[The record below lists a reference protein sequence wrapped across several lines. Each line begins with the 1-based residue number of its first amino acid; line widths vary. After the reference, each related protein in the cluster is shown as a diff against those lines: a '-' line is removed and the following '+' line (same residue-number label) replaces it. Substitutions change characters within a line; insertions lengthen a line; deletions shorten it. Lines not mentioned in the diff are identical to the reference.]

1 MTMVGR
7 ESESAAVLGLTSGVL
22 ILTGEPGAGK
32 STLLGLAADR
42 HPGRVLRMTGSES
55 EANLTFAGLYQL
67 LRPVLAETARLPVR
81 QRSALLGAMGLG
93 DDFGGGG
100 SGQAEPGG
108 AHLGETE
115 PDGAHLGQAEPDD
128 AHLGQAEPDGAHLGE
143 AEPDGADTRRGGPPD
158 RLLLGVALLTLL
170 SDLARQSPVLVV
182 ADDLQWIDAGSLE
195 LLAFAARRIGDE
207 PLAVL
212 AGARDRAGEG
222 ARGGATAPFSGFPLL
237 TLDPLDAT
245 AAGLLLDRQPYP
257 PTGSRRLRI
266 LDQAAGN
273 PLALIELA
281 RANGA
286 CGADSPGSADGE
298 LLPPTDRL
306 MRVFAADLE
315 ALPEATRQA
324 LLLVAADDRAVAGR
338 VEALAPAEAAGLL
351 RITGG
356 GRDGWQARFRH
367 PLIRSAIYHSA
378 PLAARRQAHRDLA
391 TLLGA
396 EPDRRAWHLAA
407 AAEGPDEE
415 IAAALEESAARAR
428 ERGGYTAATTALE
441 RAAELSPGRRDRAR
455 RLVAAAGAAVS
466 TGQPHWVRRLAAQA
480 AALTD
485 DPELSAEASLRVGQV
500 LTLSTEHDTAMSLLL
515 RAAEDPRLRRV
526 ALSSASVA
534 GFYSGDEEYRL
545 AVRARA
551 HDDPWT
557 LAVTDPT
564 AHRSQRVAAIP
575 TLVERADGDPA
586 RLISLGA
593 MAWLLDETALA
604 VRIFDDALHRW
615 RLGGSLPIGLGCSA
629 GWSYLDHGRWA
640 QARTAAVNTN
650 SAGAGLP
657 HLDAAARSLEAA
669 ALALTGRTDEA
680 RTAGSAALSLV
691 DPHRSRAVAVRAR
704 WALGMAAVADGDH
717 VGAYEQFRLLF
728 TADGDPVHYACSYPG
743 VAELAAAAVRTGHG
757 AEAAAIVER
766 TAERLAEDPS
776 PRMRI
781 LIHRARA
788 LLEPSRAEPHFTAAL
803 AEPAGGQWPFERAQI
818 LLDHAEWLRRRHRI
832 TEARHQLNTALETFR
847 RLGAPSWI
855 DRTQAELRAAGVE
868 SAPVGPDALTSLS
881 PQQQHIIRL
890 AAQGLSNREIGERL
904 FLSPRTVGSHLY
916 RSFPK
921 LGVTARSQLRD
932 LIEASGRS

>member
-55 EANLTFAGLYQL
+55 EANLTFAGLHQL
-67 LRPVLAETARLPVR
+67 LRPVLGETAGLSAR
-81 QRSALLGAMGLG
+81 QRSALLGAIG
-93 DDFGGGG
+93 
-100 SGQAEPGG
+100 
-108 AHLGETE
+108 
-115 PDGAHLGQAEPDD
+115 
-128 AHLGQAEPDGAHLGE
+128 LGE
-143 AEPDGADTRRGGPPD
+143 AEPHDTNPAETNPHDTGLAEAEPGRVDSGHGGPPD

-170 SDLARQSPVLVV
+170 SDLARRSPVLVV

-212 AGARDRAGEG
+212 AAARDLAGEG
-222 ARGGATAPFSGFPLL
+222 TRGGATAPFSGFPAR
-237 TLDPLDAT
+237 TLGPLDAT

-257 PTGSRRLRI
+257 PTGRGRLRI

-273 PLALIELA
+273 PLALVELA

-286 CGADSPGSADGE
+286 CGADSADSADGE

-306 MRVFAADLE
+306 IRVFAADLDP
-315 ALPEATRQA
+315 LPEATRQA

-351 RITGG
+351 RLTGG
-356 GRDGWQARFRH
+356 GHDGRRARFRH

-391 TLLGA
+391 ALLSA

-407 AAEGPDEE
+407 AAEAPDEE

-428 ERGGYTAATTALE
+428 QRGGYTAATTALE

-466 TGQPHWVRRLAAQA
+466 TGQPHWVRRLAAGA
-480 AALTD
+480 AELTD
-485 DPELSAEASLRVGQV
+485 DPALSAEASLRVGQV
-500 LTLSTEHDTAMSLLL
+500 LTLSTEHDTALSLLL
-515 RAAEDPRLRRV
+515 RAAEDPGLRRI
-526 ALSSASVA
+526 ALASASVA

-551 HDDPWT
+551 QDDPWT

-564 AHRSQRVAAIP
+564 AHRSERVAAIP
-575 TLVERADGDPA
+575 ALVERADGDPA

-615 RLGGSLPIGLGCSA
+615 RLGGTLPIGLGCSA
-629 GWSYLDHGRWA
+629 GWAYLDHGLWA

-717 VGAYEQFRLLF
+717 IGAYEQFRLLF
-728 TADGDPVHYACSYPG
+728 TADGGPVHYACSFPA

-766 TAERLAEDPS
+766 VADRLAEDPS

-788 LLEPSRAEPHFTAAL
+788 LLEPADAEPHFAAAL
-803 AEPAGGQWPFERAQI
+803 AEPAGGQWPFERAQL

-847 RLGAPSWI
+847 RLGARPWI
-855 DRTQAELRAAGVE
+855 DRTQAELRAAGIE
-868 SAPVGPDALTSLS
+868 SAPTSPDALTSLS

-932 LIEASGRS
+932 LIEASCPS

>member
-1 MTMVGR
+1 MVGR

-42 HPGRVLRMTGSES
+42 HRGRVLRMTGSES
-55 EANLTFAGLYQL
+55 EANLTFAGLHQL
-67 LRPVLAETARLPVR
+67 LRPVLLETARLPGR

-93 DDFGGGG
+93 DDFGGDG
-100 SGQAEPGG
+100 SGPAGPDN
-108 AHLGETE
+108 AH
-115 PDGAHLGQAEPDD
+115 H
-128 AHLGQAEPDGAHLGE
+128 GE
-143 AEPDGADTRRGGPPD
+143 AESGGDDTGRDGPPD

-195 LLAFAARRIGDE
+195 LIAFAARRIGDE

-212 AGARDRAGEG
+212 AGARDRVGEGAGGGAGEG

-237 TLDPLDAT
+237 NLDPLDAT

-286 CGADSPGSADGE
+286 CGADSADSADGE

-315 ALPEATRQA
+315 TLPEATRQA
-324 LLLVAADDRAVAGR
+324 LLLVAADDRAAAGR

-356 GRDGWQARFRH
+356 GRDGWRARFRH
-367 PLIRSAIYHSA
+367 PLIRSAIYHSV
-378 PLAARRQAHRDLA
+378 PLAARRRAHRDLA

-515 RAAEDPRLRRV
+515 RAAEDPKLRRV

-534 GFYSGDEEYRL
+534 GFYSGDEEYRRT
-545 AVRARA
+545 VRARA

-564 AHRSQRVAAIP
+564 AHRSERVAAIP
-575 TLVERADGDPA
+575 ALVERADGDPA

-717 VGAYEQFRLLF
+717 IGAYEQFRLLF

-766 TAERLAEDPS
+766 TADRLAEDPS

-868 SAPVGPDALTSLS
+868 SAPAGPDALTSLS

-932 LIEASGRS
+932 LIEASGQS

>member
-1 MTMVGR
+1 MTKTTPPGV
-7 ESESAAVLGLTSGVL
+7 SATSPSPCWPRPG
-22 ILTGEPGAGK
+22 TWRARAPGAGPRRR
-32 STLLGLAADR
+32 SPAFPRARWARWT
-42 HPGRVLRMTGSES
+42 
-55 EANLTFAGLYQL
+55 
-67 LRPVLAETARLPVR
+67 RPPR
-81 QRSALLGAMGLG
+81 
-93 DDFGGGG
+93 
-100 SGQAEPGG
+100 
-108 AHLGETE
+108 
-115 PDGAHLGQAEPDD
+115 
-128 AHLGQAEPDGAHLGE
+128 
-143 AEPDGADTRRGGPPD
+143 
-158 RLLLGVALLTLL
+158 
-170 SDLARQSPVLVV
+170 
-182 ADDLQWIDAGSLE
+182 
-195 LLAFAARRIGDE
+195 AFCW
-207 PLAVL
+207 
-212 AGARDRAGEG
+212 
-222 ARGGATAPFSGFPLL
+222 
-237 TLDPLDAT
+237 
-245 AAGLLLDRQPYP
+245 
-257 PTGSRRLRI
+257 TGSRIHRPAAAGGRI

-273 PLALIELA
+273 PLALVELA

-286 CGADSPGSADGE
+286 CGADSADSADGE

-306 MRVFAADLE
+306 IRVFAADLDP
-315 ALPEATRQA
+315 LPEATRQA

-351 RITGG
+351 RLTGG
-356 GRDGWQARFRH
+356 GHDGRRWARFRH

-391 TLLGA
+391 ALLSA

-407 AAEGPDEE
+407 AAEAPDEE

-466 TGQPHWVRRLAAQA
+466 TGQPHWVRRLAAGA
-480 AALTD
+480 AELTD
-485 DPELSAEASLRVGQV
+485 DPALSAEASLRVGQV
-500 LTLSTEHDTAMSLLL
+500 LTLSTEHDTALSLLL
-515 RAAEDPRLRRV
+515 RAAEDPGLRRI
-526 ALSSASVA
+526 ALASASVA
-534 GFYSGDEEYRL
+534 GFYGRRGIPPRRYGPGHRTT
-545 AVRARA
+545 
-551 HDDPWT
+551 WT

-564 AHRSQRVAAIP
+564 AHRSERVAAIP
-575 TLVERADGDPA
+575 ALVERADGDPA

-615 RLGGSLPIGLGCSA
+615 RLGGTLPIGLGCSA
-629 GWSYLDHGRWA
+629 GWAYLDHGLWA

-717 VGAYEQFRLLF
+717 IGAYEQFRLLF
-728 TADGDPVHYACSYPG
+728 TADGGPVHYACSFPA

-766 TAERLAEDPS
+766 VADRLAEDPS

-788 LLEPSRAEPHFTAAL
+788 PRRGLRPPRARLQQLTPAAAPVTAPAMSTPASRTSRPPAA
-803 AEPAGGQWPFERAQI
+803 
-818 LLDHAEWLRRRHRI
+818 
-832 TEARHQLNTALETFR
+832 
-847 RLGAPSWI
+847 APSP
-855 DRTQAELRAAGVE
+855 T
-868 SAPVGPDALTSLS
+868 PPPS
-881 PQQQHIIRL
+881 PCR
-890 AAQGLSNREIGERL
+890 
-904 FLSPRTVGSHLY
+904 P
-916 RSFPK
+916 
-921 LGVTARSQLRD
+921 
-932 LIEASGRS
+932 

>member
-1 MTMVGR
+1 MVGR
-7 ESESAAVLGLTSGVL
+7 ESESAAVLGVTSGVL

-42 HPGRVLRMTGSES
+42 HQGRVLRMTGSES
-55 EANLTFAGLYQL
+55 EANLTFAGLHQL
-67 LRPVLAETARLPVR
+67 LRPVLAETARLPGR

-100 SGQAEPGG
+100 LGPAKPDN
-108 AHLGETE
+108 AHLR
-115 PDGAHLGQAEPDD
+115 
-128 AHLGQAEPDGAHLGE
+128 E
-143 AEPDGADTRRGGPPD
+143 AEPDGVDTGRGGPPD

-212 AGARDRAGEG
+212 AGARDPGEG

-286 CGADSPGSADGE
+286 CGADSAGSADGE

-356 GRDGWQARFRH
+356 GRGGWRARFRH
-367 PLIRSAIYHSA
+367 PLIRSAIYHSV

-515 RAAEDPRLRRV
+515 RAAEDPKLRRV

-557 LAVTDPT
+557 LTVTDPT
-564 AHRSQRVAAIP
+564 AHRSERVAAIP
-575 TLVERADGDPA
+575 TLVGRADGDPA

-680 RTAGSAALSLV
+680 RAAGSAALSLV

-717 VGAYEQFRLLF
+717 IGAYEQFRLLF

-766 TAERLAEDPS
+766 TADRLAEDPS

-788 LLEPSRAEPHFTAAL
+788 LLEPSQAEPHFTAAL

-868 SAPVGPDALTSLS
+868 SAPAGPDALTSLS

-932 LIEASGRS
+932 LIEASGQS

>member
-7 ESESAAVLGLTSGVL
+7 EKESAAVLGLTSGVL

-42 HPGRVLRMTGSES
+42 HRGRVLRMTGSES
-55 EANLTFAGLYQL
+55 EANLTFAGLHQL
-67 LRPVLAETARLPVR
+67 LRPVLGETARLPGR

-100 SGQAEPGG
+100 F
-108 AHLGETE
+108 
-115 PDGAHLGQAEPDD
+115 GQAEPDN
-128 AHLGQAEPDGAHLGE
+128 AHLGE
-143 AEPDGADTRRGGPPD
+143 AEPDNAHLREAGPDGVDTGRGGPPD

-195 LLAFAARRIGDE
+195 LLAFATRRIGDE

-222 ARGGATAPFSGFPLL
+222 ARGGATAPFSGFPLR

-245 AAGLLLDRQPYP
+245 SAGLLLDRQPYP

-286 CGADSPGSADGE
+286 CGADPAGSADGE

-315 ALPEATRQA
+315 TLPETTRQA

-338 VEALAPAEAAGLL
+338 VEVLAPAEAAGLL

-356 GRDGWQARFRH
+356 GRDGWRARFRH
-367 PLIRSAIYHSA
+367 PLIRSAIYHSV

-515 RAAEDPRLRRV
+515 RAAEDPKLRRV

-534 GFYSGDEEYRL
+534 GFYSGDEEYRRT
-545 AVRARA
+545 VRARA

-564 AHRSQRVAAIP
+564 AHRSERVAAIP
-575 TLVERADGDPA
+575 ALVERADGDPA

-657 HLDAAARSLEAA
+657 HLDAAARSLEATAPAHCSNRPGPSRTSPRPSPNRRA
-669 ALALTGRTDEA
+669 ANGRSNA
-680 RTAGSAALSLV
+680 R
-691 DPHRSRAVAVRAR
+691 RSC
-704 WALGMAAVADGDH
+704 WTTPNG
-717 VGAYEQFRLLF
+717 
-728 TADGDPVHYACSYPG
+728 C
-743 VAELAAAAVRTGHG
+743 AAA
-757 AEAAAIVER
+757 
-766 TAERLAEDPS
+766 TAS
-776 PRMRI
+776 PR
-781 LIHRARA
+781 
-788 LLEPSRAEPHFTAAL
+788 
-803 AEPAGGQWPFERAQI
+803 PA
-818 LLDHAEWLRRRHRI
+818 
-832 TEARHQLNTALETFR
+832 
-847 RLGAPSWI
+847 
-855 DRTQAELRAAGVE
+855 
-868 SAPVGPDALTSLS
+868 TS
-881 PQQQHIIRL
+881 
-890 AAQGLSNREIGERL
+890 
-904 FLSPRTVGSHLY
+904 
-916 RSFPK
+916 
-921 LGVTARSQLRD
+921 
-932 LIEASGRS
+932 

>member
-7 ESESAAVLGLTSGVL
+7 ESESAAVLDLTSGVL
-22 ILTGEPGAGK
+22 VLTGEPGAGK

-42 HPGRVLRMTGSES
+42 HRGRVLRMTGSES
-55 EANLTFAGLYQL
+55 EANLTFAGLHQL
-67 LRPVLAETARLPVR
+67 LRPVLGETTRLPGR
-81 QRSALLGAMGLG
+81 QRSALLGAVGLA
-93 DDFGGGG
+93 DGGFEG
-100 SGQAEPGG
+100 SGFGDPGRG
-108 AHLGETE
+108 
-115 PDGAHLGQAEPDD
+115 
-128 AHLGQAEPDGAHLGE
+128 
-143 AEPDGADTRRGGPPD
+143 DTGSEGTGREGGRHGGPPD

-212 AGARDRAGEG
+212 AGTRDAREG
-222 ARGGATAPFSGFPLL
+222 IRGGATAPFSGFPLL
-237 TLDPLDAT
+237 TLAPLDAT

-286 CGADSPGSADGE
+286 CDADSADSADAE

-306 MRVFAADLE
+306 MRVFAADLG
-315 ALPEATRQA
+315 ALPEPTRRA

-338 VEALAPAEAAGLL
+338 IEALAPAEAAGLL

-356 GRDGWQARFRH
+356 GRDGSRARFRH
-367 PLIRSAIYHSA
+367 PLIRSAIYHSV

-391 TLLGA
+391 ALLSA

-415 IAAALEESAARAR
+415 IAVALEASAARAR

-441 RAAELSPGRRDRAR
+441 RAAELSPERHDRAR

-466 TGQPHWVRRLAAQA
+466 TGQPHWVRRLAARA

-485 DPELSAEASLRVGQV
+485 DPALSAEASLRVGQV
-500 LTLSTEHDTAMSLLL
+500 LTLSTEHNTAMSLLL
-515 RAAEDPRLRRV
+515 RAAEDPRLRRAAV
-526 ALSSASVA
+526 ASASVA
-534 GFYSGDEEYRL
+534 GFYAGDEEYRL

-551 HDDPWT
+551 QDDPWT
-557 LAVTDPT
+557 LSVTDPT
-564 AHRSQRVAAIP
+564 THRSERVAAIP
-575 TLVERADGDPA
+575 ALVERADGDPA

-615 RLGGSLPIGLGCSA
+615 RLGGTLPIGLGCSA
-629 GWSYLDHGRWA
+629 GWAYLDHGLWA
-640 QARTAAVNTN
+640 QARTAAVNTS

-669 ALALTGRTDEA
+669 ALALAGRTDEA

-717 VGAYEQFRLLF
+717 LGAYEQFRLLF
-728 TADGDPVHYACSYPG
+728 TADGDPVHYACSYAG
-743 VAELAAAAVRTGHG
+743 LAELAAAAVRTGNG

-766 TAERLAEDPS
+766 TADRLAEDAS

-788 LLEPSRAEPHFTAAL
+788 LLEPSGAEPHFTAAL
-803 AEPAGGQWPFERAQI
+803 AEPEGRQWPFERAQI
-818 LLDHAEWLRRRHRI
+818 LLDHAEWLRRRHRV

-847 RLGAPSWI
+847 RLGARSWI

-868 SAPVGPDALTSLS
+868 SAPATPDALTSLS

-932 LIEASGRS
+932 LLEASGQP

>member
-1 MTMVGR
+1 MVGR
-7 ESESAAVLGLTSGVL
+7 ESESAAVLALTSGVL

-42 HPGRVLRMTGSES
+42 HQGRVLRMTGSES

-100 SGQAEPGG
+100 SGQTEPGD
-108 AHLGETE
+108 AHLGEAE
-115 PDGAHLGQAEPDD
+115 PDGARLGEAEPGN
-128 AHLGQAEPDGAHLGE
+128 AHLGQAEPDGAD
-143 AEPDGADTRRGGPPD
+143 ARRGGPPD

-286 CGADSPGSADGE
+286 CGADSPDSADGE

-356 GRDGWQARFRH
+356 GRDGWRARFRH

-396 EPDRRAWHLAA
+396 EPDQI
-407 AAEGPDEE
+407 G
-415 IAAALEESAARAR
+415 
-428 ERGGYTAATTALE
+428 
-441 RAAELSPGRRDRAR
+441 
-455 RLVAAAGAAVS
+455 
-466 TGQPHWVRRLAAQA
+466 
-480 AALTD
+480 
-485 DPELSAEASLRVGQV
+485 
-500 LTLSTEHDTAMSLLL
+500 
-515 RAAEDPRLRRV
+515 
-526 ALSSASVA
+526 
-534 GFYSGDEEYRL
+534 
-545 AVRARA
+545 RA
-551 HDDPWT
+551 H
-557 LAVTDPT
+557 V
-564 AHRSQRVAAIP
+564 
-575 TLVERADGDPA
+575 
-586 RLISLGA
+586 
-593 MAWLLDETALA
+593 
-604 VRIFDDALHRW
+604 
-615 RLGGSLPIGLGCSA
+615 
-629 GWSYLDHGRWA
+629 
-640 QARTAAVNTN
+640 
-650 SAGAGLP
+650 
-657 HLDAAARSLEAA
+657 
-669 ALALTGRTDEA
+669 
-680 RTAGSAALSLV
+680 
-691 DPHRSRAVAVRAR
+691 
-704 WALGMAAVADGDH
+704 
-717 VGAYEQFRLLF
+717 
-728 TADGDPVHYACSYPG
+728 
-743 VAELAAAAVRTGHG
+743 
-757 AEAAAIVER
+757 
-766 TAERLAEDPS
+766 
-776 PRMRI
+776 
-781 LIHRARA
+781 
-788 LLEPSRAEPHFTAAL
+788 
-803 AEPAGGQWPFERAQI
+803 
-818 LLDHAEWLRRRHRI
+818 
-832 TEARHQLNTALETFR
+832 
-847 RLGAPSWI
+847 
-855 DRTQAELRAAGVE
+855 
-868 SAPVGPDALTSLS
+868 
-881 PQQQHIIRL
+881 
-890 AAQGLSNREIGERL
+890 
-904 FLSPRTVGSHLY
+904 
-916 RSFPK
+916 
-921 LGVTARSQLRD
+921 
-932 LIEASGRS
+932 

>member
-1 MTMVGR
+1 MVGR
-7 ESESAAVLGLTSGVL
+7 ERESAAVLDLTSGVL
-22 ILTGEPGAGK
+22 VLTGEPGAGK

-42 HPGRVLRMTGSES
+42 HRGRVLRMTGSES
-55 EANLTFAGLYQL
+55 EANLTFAGLHQL
-67 LRPVLAETARLPVR
+67 LRPVLGETTRLPGR
-81 QRSALLGAMGLG
+81 QRSALLGAVGLADGGFEGSEFG
-93 DDFGGGG
+93 DPGRGDTGSEGTGREGGR
-100 SGQAEPGG
+100 
-108 AHLGETE
+108 H
-115 PDGAHLGQAEPDD
+115 
-128 AHLGQAEPDGAHLGE
+128 
-143 AEPDGADTRRGGPPD
+143 GGPPD

-212 AGARDRAGEG
+212 AGTRDAREG
-222 ARGGATAPFSGFPLL
+222 IRGGATTPFSGFPLL
-237 TLDPLDAT
+237 TLAPLDAT

-286 CGADSPGSADGE
+286 CDADSADSADAE

-315 ALPEATRQA
+315 ALPEPTRRA

-338 VEALAPAEAAGLL
+338 IEALAPAEAAGLL

-356 GRDGWQARFRH
+356 GRDGSRARFRH
-367 PLIRSAIYHSA
+367 PLIRSAIYHSV

-391 TLLGA
+391 ALLSA

-415 IAAALEESAARAR
+415 IAVALEASAARAR

-441 RAAELSPGRRDRAR
+441 RAAELSPERRDRAR

-466 TGQPHWVRRLAAQA
+466 TGQPHWVRRLAARA

-485 DPELSAEASLRVGQV
+485 DPALSAEASLRVGQV

-515 RAAEDPRLRRV
+515 RAAEDPRLRRAAV
-526 ALSSASVA
+526 ASASVA
-534 GFYSGDEEYRL
+534 GFYAGDEEYRL

-551 HDDPWT
+551 QDDPWT
-557 LAVTDPT
+557 LSVTDPT
-564 AHRSQRVAAIP
+564 THRSERVAAIP
-575 TLVERADGDPA
+575 ALVERADGDPA

-615 RLGGSLPIGLGCSA
+615 RLGGTLPIGLGCSA
-629 GWSYLDHGRWA
+629 GWAYLDHGLWA
-640 QARTAAVNTN
+640 QACTAAVNTS

-669 ALALTGRTDEA
+669 ALALAGRTDEA

-717 VGAYEQFRLLF
+717 LGAYEQFRLLF
-728 TADGDPVHYACSYPG
+728 TADGDPVHYACSYAG
-743 VAELAAAAVRTGHG
+743 LAELAAAAVRTGNG

-766 TAERLAEDPS
+766 TADRLAEDPS

-788 LLEPSRAEPHFTAAL
+788 LLEPSGAEPHFTAAL
-803 AEPAGGQWPFERAQI
+803 AEPEGRQWPFERAQI
-818 LLDHAEWLRRRHRI
+818 LLDHAEWLRRRHRV

-847 RLGAPSWI
+847 RLGARSWI

-868 SAPVGPDALTSLS
+868 SAPATPDALTSLS

-932 LIEASGRS
+932 LLEASGQP

>member
-1 MTMVGR
+1 MVGR
-7 ESESAAVLGLTSGVL
+7 ENESAAVLGLTSGVL

-55 EANLTFAGLYQL
+55 EANLTFAGLHQL
-67 LRPVLAETARLPVR
+67 LRPVLGETAGLSAR
-81 QRSALLGAMGLG
+81 QRSALLGAIGL
-93 DDFGGGG
+93 
-100 SGQAEPGG
+100 A
-108 AHLGETE
+108 
-115 PDGAHLGQAEPDD
+115 
-128 AHLGQAEPDGAHLGE
+128 E
-143 AEPDGADTRRGGPPD
+143 AEPHDTGLAEAEPHDTGLADTKPHDTDLAEAEPSGVDSGHGGPPD

-170 SDLARQSPVLVV
+170 SDLARRSPVLVV

-195 LLAFAARRIGDE
+195 LLAFAARRIDDE

-212 AGARDRAGEG
+212 AAARDTAGEG
-222 ARGGATAPFSGFPLL
+222 GTRDGATAPFSGFPLL
-237 TLDPLDAT
+237 TLGPLDAT
-245 AAGLLLDRQPYP
+245 AAGLLLDRQPHP
-257 PTGSRRLRI
+257 PTGRGRLRI

-273 PLALIELA
+273 PLALVELA
-281 RANGA
+281 RANGTCA
-286 CGADSPGSADGE
+286 ADSADSAEGE

-315 ALPEATRQA
+315 ALPETTRQA

-351 RITGG
+351 RLTGG
-356 GRDGWQARFRH
+356 GHDGWRARFRH

-391 TLLGA
+391 ALLSA

-466 TGQPHWVRRLAAQA
+466 TGQPHWVRRLAARA
-480 AALTD
+480 AELTD
-485 DPELSAEASLRVGQV
+485 DPALSAEASLRVGQV
-500 LTLSTEHDTAMSLLL
+500 LTLSTEHDTALSLLL
-515 RAAEDPRLRRV
+515 RAAEDPGLRRV
-526 ALSSASVA
+526 ALASASVA

-551 HDDPWT
+551 QDDLWT

-564 AHRSQRVAAIP
+564 AHRSERVAAIP
-575 TLVERADGDPA
+575 ALVERADGDPA

-615 RLGGSLPIGLGCSA
+615 RLGGTLPIGLGCSA
-629 GWSYLDHGRWA
+629 GWAYLDHGLWA
-640 QARTAAVNTN
+640 QARTAAVNSN

-680 RTAGSAALSLV
+680 RTAGSAALALV

-704 WALGMAAVADGDH
+704 WALGMAGVADGDH
-717 VGAYEQFRLLF
+717 VGAYQQFRLLF
-728 TADGDPVHYACSYPG
+728 TADGDPVHYACSFPG

-766 TAERLAEDPS
+766 TADRLAEDPS
-776 PRMRI
+776 PRIRI

-788 LLEPSRAEPHFTAAL
+788 LLEPSRAEAHFAAAL
-803 AEPAGGQWPFERAQI
+803 AEPTGGQWPFERAQL

-847 RLGAPSWI
+847 RLGARPWI
-855 DRTQAELRAAGVE
+855 DRTQAELRAAGIE
-868 SAPVGPDALTSLS
+868 SAPTSPDALTSLS

-932 LIEASGRS
+932 LIEASCPS

>member
-1 MTMVGR
+1 MVGR

-55 EANLTFAGLYQL
+55 EANLTFAGLHQL
-67 LRPVLAETARLPVR
+67 LRPVLAETARLPAR

-100 SGQAEPGG
+100 SGQAEPGD
-108 AHLGETE
+108 AHLGE
-115 PDGAHLGQAEPDD
+115 
-128 AHLGQAEPDGAHLGE
+128 AEPDGAHLRE
-143 AEPDGADTRRGGPPD
+143 TDPDGADTRRGGPPD

-212 AGARDRAGEG
+212 AGARAGEG

-356 GRDGWQARFRH
+356 GRDGWRARFRH

-515 RAAEDPRLRRV
+515 RAAEDSKLRRV
-526 ALSSASVA
+526 ALSSAAVA
-534 GFYSGDEEYRL
+534 GFYAGDEAYRA

-575 TLVERADGDPA
+575 ALVERADGDPA

-680 RTAGSAALSLV
+680 RSAGSAALSLV

-766 TAERLAEDPS
+766 TAERLADDPS

-832 TEARHQLNTALETFR
+832 TEARHQLNTALESFR

-868 SAPVGPDALTSLS
+868 SAPADPDALTSLS

>member
-7 ESESAAVLGLTSGVL
+7 ESESAAVLDLTSGVL
-22 ILTGEPGAGK
+22 VLTGEPGAGK

-42 HPGRVLRMTGSES
+42 HRGRVLRMTGSES
-55 EANLTFAGLYQL
+55 EANLTFAGLHQL
-67 LRPVLAETARLPVR
+67 LRPVLGETTRLPGR
-81 QRSALLGAMGLG
+81 QRSALLGAVGLADG
-93 DDFGGGG
+93 GFEGSDFGDPGRGDTG
-100 SGQAEPGG
+100 SEGTGRE
-108 AHLGETE
+108 
-115 PDGAHLGQAEPDD
+115 DGRH
-128 AHLGQAEPDGAHLGE
+128 
-143 AEPDGADTRRGGPPD
+143 GGPPD

-212 AGARDRAGEG
+212 AGTRDAREG
-222 ARGGATAPFSGFPLL
+222 IRGGATAPFSGFPLL
-237 TLDPLDAT
+237 TLAPLDAT

-286 CGADSPGSADGE
+286 CDAGSADSADAE

-315 ALPEATRQA
+315 ALPEPTRRA
-324 LLLVAADDRAVAGR
+324 LLLAAADDRAVAGR
-338 VEALAPAEAAGLL
+338 IEALAPAEAAGLL

-356 GRDGWQARFRH
+356 GRDGSRARFRH
-367 PLIRSAIYHSA
+367 PLIRSAIYHSV

-391 TLLGA
+391 ALLSA

-415 IAAALEESAARAR
+415 IAVALEASAARAR

-441 RAAELSPGRRDRAR
+441 RAAELSPERRDRAR

-466 TGQPHWVRRLAAQA
+466 TGQPHWVRRLAARA

-485 DPELSAEASLRVGQV
+485 DPALSAEASLRVGQV

-515 RAAEDPRLRRV
+515 RAAEDPRLHRAAV
-526 ALSSASVA
+526 ASASVA
-534 GFYSGDEEYRL
+534 GFYAGDEEYRL

-551 HDDPWT
+551 QDDPWT
-557 LAVTDPT
+557 LSVTDPT
-564 AHRSQRVAAIP
+564 AHRSERVAAIP
-575 TLVERADGDPA
+575 ALLERADGDPA

-615 RLGGSLPIGLGCSA
+615 RLGGTLPIGLGCSA
-629 GWSYLDHGRWA
+629 GWAYLDHGLWA
-640 QARTAAVNTN
+640 QARTAAVNTS

-669 ALALTGRTDEA
+669 ALALAGRTDEA

-717 VGAYEQFRLLF
+717 LGAYEQFRLLF
-728 TADGDPVHYACSYPG
+728 TADGDPVHYACSYAG
-743 VAELAAAAVRTGHG
+743 LAELAAAAVRIGNGT
-757 AEAAAIVER
+757 EAAAIVER
-766 TAERLAEDPS
+766 TADRLAEDPS

-788 LLEPSRAEPHFTAAL
+788 LLEPSGAEPHFTAAL
-803 AEPAGGQWPFERAQI
+803 AEPEGRQWPFERAQI
-818 LLDHAEWLRRRHRI
+818 LLDHAEWLRRRHRV

-847 RLGAPSWI
+847 RLGARSWI

-868 SAPVGPDALTSLS
+868 SAPATPDALTSLS

-932 LIEASGRS
+932 LLEASGQP

>member
-1 MTMVGR
+1 MVGR
-7 ESESAAVLGLTSGVL
+7 ESESAAVLGLTNGVL

-42 HPGRVLRMTGSES
+42 HQGRVLRMTGSES
-55 EANLTFAGLYQL
+55 EANLTFAGLHQL
-67 LRPVLAETARLPVR
+67 LRPVLAETARLPGR

-93 DDFGGGG
+93 DGDGGGG
-100 SGQAEPGG
+100 GFGRAMPDN
-108 AHLGETE
+108 AHLRE
-115 PDGAHLGQAEPDD
+115 AEPDN
-128 AHLGQAEPDGAHLGE
+128 AHLSE
-143 AEPDGADTRRGGPPD
+143 AEPDGVAPRHGGPPD

-281 RANGA
+281 RANA
-286 CGADSPGSADGE
+286 CGADSADSADGE

-315 ALPEATRQA
+315 ALPEATRRA
-324 LLLVAADDRAVAGR
+324 LLLVAADDRAAAGR

-356 GRDGWQARFRH
+356 GRDGWRARFRH
-367 PLIRSAIYHSA
+367 PLIRSAIYHSV
-378 PLAARRQAHRDLA
+378 PLAARRRAHRDLA
-391 TLLGA
+391 TLLSA

-480 AALTD
+480 AAATD

-515 RAAEDPRLRRV
+515 RAAEHPKLRRV

-534 GFYSGDEEYRL
+534 GFYSGDEKYRL

-551 HDDPWT
+551 QDDPWT

-564 AHRSQRVAAIP
+564 AHRSERVAAIP
-575 TLVERADGDPA
+575 ALVERAGGDPA

-680 RTAGSAALSLV
+680 RAAGSAALSLV

-717 VGAYEQFRLLF
+717 IGAYEQFRLLF

-766 TAERLAEDPS
+766 TADRLAEDPS

-788 LLEPSRAEPHFTAAL
+788 LLEPTQAEPHFTAAL
-803 AEPAGGQWPFERAQI
+803 AEPGGGQWPFERAQI

-855 DRTQAELRAAGVE
+855 DRTRAELRAAGVE
-868 SAPVGPDALTSLS
+868 SAPAGPDALTSLS

-932 LIEASGRS
+932 LIEASGQS

>member
-55 EANLTFAGLYQL
+55 EANLTFAGLHQL
-67 LRPVLAETARLPVR
+67 LRPVLDETAGLSAR
-81 QRSALLGAMGLG
+81 QRSALLGAIGLG
-93 DDFGGGG
+93 DAEPRD
-100 SGQAEPGG
+100 SGLAEPEPHGTGLGDAEPHDTGLRQAESGG
-108 AHLGETE
+108 VDSGH
-115 PDGAHLGQAEPDD
+115 
-128 AHLGQAEPDGAHLGE
+128 
-143 AEPDGADTRRGGPPD
+143 GGPPD
-158 RLLLGVALLTLL
+158 RLLLGVALLNLL
-170 SDLARQSPVLVV
+170 SDLARRSPVLVV
-182 ADDLQWIDAGSLE
+182 ADDVQWIDAGSLE

-212 AGARDRAGEG
+212 AAARDTAGEG
-222 ARGGATAPFSGFPLL
+222 TRGGATAPFSGFPLR
-237 TLDPLDAT
+237 TLGPLDAT
-245 AAGLLLDRQPYP
+245 AAGLLLDRQPHP
-257 PTGSRRLRI
+257 PTGRGRLRI

-273 PLALIELA
+273 PLALVELA

-286 CGADSPGSADGE
+286 RGADSADSAEAE

-306 MRVFAADLE
+306 MRVFAADLD

-351 RITGG
+351 RLTGG
-356 GRDGWQARFRH
+356 GHDGWRARFRH
-367 PLIRSAIYHSA
+367 PLIRSAIYHCA
-378 PLAARRQAHRDLA
+378 PLAARRRAHRDLA
-391 TLLGA
+391 ALLGA

-428 ERGGYTAATTALE
+428 GRGGYTAATTALE

-455 RLVAAAGAAVS
+455 RLVAAAGVAVS
-466 TGQPHWVRRLAAQA
+466 TGQPHWVRGLAARA
-480 AALTD
+480 VELTD
-485 DPELSAEASLRVGQV
+485 DPALSAEASLRVGQV
-500 LTLSTEHDTAMSLLL
+500 LTLSTEHDTALSLLL
-515 RAAEDPRLRRV
+515 RAAEDPGLRRV
-526 ALSSASVA
+526 ALASASVA

-551 HDDPWT
+551 QDDPWT

-564 AHRSQRVAAIP
+564 AHRSERVAAIP
-575 TLVERADGDPA
+575 ALVERADGDPA

-615 RLGGSLPIGLGCSA
+615 RLGGTLPIGLGCSA
-629 GWSYLDHGRWA
+629 GWAYLDHGLWA
-640 QARTAAVNTN
+640 QARTAAVNSN

-680 RTAGSAALSLV
+680 RTAGSAALALV

-704 WALGMAAVADGDH
+704 WAMGMAAVADGDH

-728 TADGDPVHYACSYPG
+728 TADGDPVHYACSFPG

-757 AEAAAIVER
+757 TEAAAIVER
-766 TAERLAEDPS
+766 TADRLAEDPS
-776 PRMRI
+776 PRIRI

-788 LLEPSRAEPHFTAAL
+788 LLDPAHAEPHFAAAL
-803 AEPAGGQWPFERAQI
+803 AEPEGGQWPFERAQL

-847 RLGAPSWI
+847 RLGARPWI
-855 DRTQAELRAAGVE
+855 DRTQTELRAAGIE
-868 SAPVGPDALTSLS
+868 SAPTSPDALTSLS

-932 LIEASGRS
+932 LIEASSPS